1 VEELSNDFRPT
12 HLPKTIKDRE
22 VIGSKR
28 RLIPEDRMDRVDED
42 SVLEKSTTSST
53 TTTTTTTTY
62 NSTISDKEPYK
73 FRKRAALTKSV
84 QQKPQFV
91 KNTLTPTDLAKSSM
105 DDLLNAIEDT
115 HARIKSWQISM
126 V

>member
-12 HLPKTIKDRE
+12 PLPKTIKDRE

-53 TTTTTTTTY
+53 TTTY
-62 NSTISDKEPYK
+62 NSTLSDKEPFK
-73 FRKRAALTKSV
+73 FRKRAILTKSV

-91 KNTLTPTDLAKSSM
+91 KNVTPTDLAKSSM
-105 DDLLNAIEDT
+105 DDLLTAIEDT